1 MSTNFESNM
10 GLGTGDKINY
20 ETLYWTELEEN
31 IKLTEEIEQL
41 KWKIHLL
48 ENKIKRLEYK
58 Q

>member
-1 MSTNFESNM
+1 M
-10 GLGTGDKINY
+10 GDKNNY
-20 ETLYWTELEEN
+20 EILYWAEVKEN
-31 IKLTEEIEQL
+31 IKLNEEIEQL

>member
-1 MSTNFESNM
+1 M
-10 GLGTGDKINY
+10 GDKINY
-20 ETLYWTELEEN
+20 ETLYWAEVEEN

-41 KWKIHLL
+41 KWKIYLM

>member
-1 MSTNFESNM
+1 M
-10 GLGTGDKINY
+10 GDKNSY
-20 ETLYWTELEEN
+20 EALYWKEVEEN
-31 IKLTEEIEQL
+31 IKLTEEIEKL

>member
-1 MSTNFESNM
+1 M
-10 GLGTGDKINY
+10 GDKINY
-20 ETLYWTELEEN
+20 ETLYWAEVEEN
-31 IKLTEEIEQL
+31 IKLNEEIEQL

>member
-1 MSTNFESNM
+1 M
-10 GLGTGDKINY
+10 GDKKSY
-20 ETLYWTELEEN
+20 EVLYWDEVEEN
-31 IKLTEEIEQL
+31 IKLTEEIEKL

>member
-1 MSTNFESNM
+1 M
-10 GLGTGDKINY
+10 GDKNNY
-20 ETLYWTELEEN
+20 ETLYLAEVDEN
-31 IKLTEEIEQL
+31 IKLNEENEHL